1 MENWEH
7 FVDTN
12 VDSSELELDADD
24 FQLGSLPVQQ
34 PIVEASATV
43 KGNKKRSKN
52 FSEKEDLLLVSA
64 WLEIS
69 MDPVQSI
76 DQTRATYWQRIHDYY
91 HEHKDFTSERNINSL
106 SHRWGI
112 ISASVSLFCGWYNQ
126 VQNKNQSGVT
136 EQDKIQE
143 ACSMYKAADKHNK
156 SFVLLHCW
164 NMLRHTQ
171 KWLALPINNKRQKTS
186 SNASPRS
193 CTPGTNESHHA
204 DEEEGP
210 CHTSPRKERPDGK
223 KKEKARRG
231 KSLVSDGQT
240 FYMETMENIWAKKE
254 KVEELKEIKK
264 KERNDMRLA
273 VETRRLELKHEVE
286 NKKLELMQE
295 VENKKL
301 ELKQLAENRKL
312 QELALKQR
320 MDDEKIINMDLRGM
334 SELQQKFYMD
344 KQEEII
350 TRRYGGG
357 AS

>member
-1 MENWEH
+1 MENWDP

-12 VDSSELELDADD
+12 VDNSEPELDTDD
-24 FQLGSLPVQQ
+24 FQLGSLPIQQ
-34 PIVEASATV
+34 PIVEASASV

-52 FSEKEDLLLVSA
+52 FNEKEDLLLVSA

-76 DQTRATYWQRIHDYY
+76 DQTRATYWHRIHDYY
-91 HEHKDFTSERNINSL
+91 HEHKDFTSDRNISSL

-126 VQNKNQSGVT
+126 VQHKNQSGAT

-143 ACSMYKAADKHNK
+143 ACASYKAADKHNR

-171 KWLALPINNKRQKTS
+171 KWLALPMNNKRQKTS

-193 CTPGTNESHHA
+193 CTLGTNESHHA

-231 KSLVSDGQT
+231 KNPVSDGQT
-240 FYMETMENIWAKKE
+240 FYMEAMENIWAKKE
-254 KVEELKEIKK
+254 KAEELKEIKK
-264 KERNDMRLA
+264 KGWTMR
-273 VETRRLELKHEVE
+273 K
-286 NKKLELMQE
+286 
-295 VENKKL
+295 
-301 ELKQLAENRKL
+301 
-312 QELALKQR
+312 
-320 MDDEKIINMDLRGM
+320 
-334 SELQQKFYMD
+334 S
-344 KQEEII
+344 
-350 TRRYGGG
+350 
-357 AS
+357 